1 MNQAF
6 MPFHH
11 RRRCRAS
18 HLRSTFTTTWTA
30 ARHHALPMIVL
41 FAVLTTT
48 LLLQPSAAAAE
59 ATDSNDTQQLNHRK
73 DDVMSF
79 LQQNCLD
86 CHDGSEGEGG
96 FDLNRLKWADL
107 AHSGEPQNSES
118 PNSEPQ
124 NIATWVRVFD
134 RVADGEMPPEEY
146 GEVEAEPKARFLNSA
161 AESIDQAITSR
172 HQSLGRVLSRRLTN
186 HQLERTL
193 GDLFAIAAPL
203 SKLMPDEQ
211 RTDGFRNIADA
222 QSMSHYH
229 LEDHLRV
236 VDAALDLAFDRLR
249 PNQSDVVI
257 DLPASRI
264 ANKRKGQRN
273 RDPELRDGAAVI
285 WSCGLSF
292 YGRISRTE
300 VDHSGWYRITLDA
313 SSLKMPDDRGLWCSV
328 RSGKCVSSA
337 PLMHWVGAFEATE
350 TPHTFTFTTWIEA
363 DHMLE
368 IRPADSTLKKARFN
382 GGQVGFGEGE
392 PQDVPGVAMHSLK
405 IERIYPGGDQAAVR
419 QALFGNLDVRYDA
432 KSKRFQL
439 HSDSPAE
446 DLKKRLHDF
455 ATAAFRGPVT
465 TEMLEPYARLI
476 EQRVADDNDPIE
488 VLRQTYRALLCS
500 PRFIY
505 FTETPGRLDDRA
517 VANRLSYMLTGRAPD
532 SKLRAAADA
541 GRLSEPAEI
550 VAQTRRLLQGETLQ
564 HFVNDFSDQWLD
576 LTDIDFTEPDRRMHK
591 DFDLVVQ
598 NAMLGETR
606 RYLQTLIVENQ
617 PARMLV
623 ESDFTW
629 LNNRLA
635 RYYDIEADIA
645 PSQWKRVSIADH
657 PFRGGLM
664 THGSIL
670 KVTANGSNT
679 SPVVRGVWI
688 CDRLLGV
695 PIPDPP
701 ANVPAIEPDVRGATT
716 VRQIL
721 EKHRSQTECA
731 SCHAKIDPP
740 GFALEHF
747 DAAGKWRDHYLTRRG
762 GSYKKGPKVDSAYRL
777 ADGREFDSFV
787 AFRELAASDDH
798 LVARNFA
805 AQLLVYATG
814 HEITFADRKT
824 LDNIV
829 AQTKPDGYRLR
840 SLIEAVV
847 TSNTFLTK

>member
-1 MNQAF
+1 MTAT
-6 MPFHH
+6 
-11 RRRCRAS
+11 RRYA
-18 HLRSTFTTTWTA
+18 TTTFAILAVIVTS
-30 ARHHALPMIVL
+30 HPPLQHA
-41 FAVLTTT
+41 T
-48 LLLQPSAAAAE
+48 AAE
-59 ATDSNDTQQLNHRK
+59 AAHKKQTQPTDGRNRHAMT
-73 DDVMSF
+73 F

-96 FDLNRLKWADL
+96 FDLNRLQPDDL
-107 AHSGEPQNSES
+107 TGSSAPKNL
-118 PNSEPQ
+118 
-124 NIATWVRVFD
+124 ATWVRVID
-134 RVADGEMPPEEY
+134 RIADGEMPPSEY
-146 GEVEAEPKARFLNSA
+146 GEVDTDQKTRFLKTTSK
-161 AESIDQAITSR
+161 SIDNLVSSH

-186 HQLERTL
+186 QQLERTL

-203 SKLMPDEQ
+203 SQLMPDEQ

-236 VDAALDLAFDRLR
+236 VDAALDLAFARLR
-249 PNQSDVVI
+249 DNQDETVI
-257 DLPASRI
+257 DLPAERI
-264 ANKRKGQRN
+264 ANKRPGQRN
-273 RDPELRDGAAVI
+273 RDPELRQGAAVI
-285 WSCGLSF
+285 WSGGVSF
-292 YGRISRTE
+292 YGRISRST
-300 VDHSGWYRITLDA
+300 VDKPGWYRITLDA
-313 SSLKMPDDRGLWCSV
+313 SSLKMPDDRGLWCSI
-328 RSGKCVSSA
+328 RSGKCVSNA

-350 TPHTFTFTTWIEA
+350 SPKTFTFTAWIEE

-368 IRPADSTLKKARFN
+368 IRPADVTLKKASFK
-382 GGQVGFGEGE
+382 GGQIGFGEGE
-392 PQDVPGVAMHSLK
+392 PQNVPGVAMHALT
-405 IERIYPGGDQAAVR
+405 IERIYPGGDRAAVKH
-419 QALFGNLDVRYDA
+419 ALFGDLDVRYDR
-432 KSKRFQL
+432 KSKRFEL
-439 HSDSPAE
+439 RSDTPAE

-455 ATAAFRGPVT
+455 AAAAFRSPVT
-465 TEMLEPYARLI
+465 PEVLQPYTRLI
-476 EQRVADDNDPIE
+476 DRGIKDNDDPID
-488 VLRQTYRALLCS
+488 VLRQAYRAVLCS

-505 FTETPGRLDDRA
+505 FTEAPGRLSDHA
-517 VANRLSYMLTGRAPD
+517 VANRLSYMLTGKAPD
-532 SKLRAAADA
+532 TELRGAADA
-541 GRLSEPAEI
+541 GRLSDPAEI
-550 VAQTRRLLQGETLQ
+550 VAQTRRLLDSQTLQ
-564 HFVNDFSDQWLD
+564 YFINDFSDQWLD
-576 LTDIDFTEPDRRMHK
+576 LADIDFTEPDRRMHR

-598 NAMLGETR
+598 NAMVGETR
-606 RYLQTLIVENQ
+606 RYLETLIVENQ

-623 ESDFTW
+623 DSDFTW

-635 RYYDIEADIA
+635 RYYDIQADIA

-688 CDRLLGV
+688 CDRLLGI

-747 DAAGKWRDHYLTRRG
+747 DAAGKWRDHYLTRKG
-762 GSYKKGPKVDSAYRL
+762 KSYKKGPPVDSAYRL

-787 AFRELAASDDH
+787 AFRNLAADDDH
-798 LVARNFA
+798 RIARNFA
-805 AQLLVYATG
+805 AQLLIYATG

-824 LDNIV
+824 LDQIV
-829 AQTKPDGYRLR
+829 SLTTADGYRLR

-847 TSNTFLTK
+847 TSHTFLTK